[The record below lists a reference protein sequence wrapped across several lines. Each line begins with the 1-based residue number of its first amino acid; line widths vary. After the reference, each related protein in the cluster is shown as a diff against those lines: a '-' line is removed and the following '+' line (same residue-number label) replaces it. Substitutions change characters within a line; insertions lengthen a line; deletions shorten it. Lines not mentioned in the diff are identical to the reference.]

1 MLEFCSEKKIATRV
15 HTMSEIK
22 GIKRDQKIPS
32 SKMMKNKYFHSNVC
46 EPSLGILAENETC
59 YIEFEFW
66 CSTPIS
72 AIFQLYH
79 GDQF

>member
-1 MLEFCSEKKIATRV
+1 
-15 HTMSEIK
+15 MSEIK
-22 GIKRDQKIPS
+22 GVKRDQKIPS
-32 SKMMKNKYFHSNVC
+32 SKMMKKKYFHSNVC
-46 EPSLGILAENETC
+46 GPSLGILAENETC
-59 YIEFEFW
+59 YIEFEFEFW